1 MATSAP
7 ERTTN
12 HTRQNRSRRFRAILA
27 GGLVLG
33 VGAAVTLA
41 AWNDSE
47 FAQGTFTAGS
57 FNMVGSTDGTTFTD
71 HATAA
76 VGTVATLPFTVPAV
90 NLTPGDT
97 TYAGFAVR
105 LTAATTTDAVV
116 TVSNSATTGVV
127 TNLSYTVIDTG
138 ATFGCTADS
147 TGTALIPAATAIG
160 TVPASTTFTLPKG
173 VSTGVDGVA
182 HNLCFKVTAG
192 PGLTQGQSGT
202 ATWQFLA
209 ASATQ

>member
-7 ERTTN
+7 ERTQN
-12 HTRQNRSRRFRAILA
+12 NTRQNRSRRFRAVLA

-57 FNMVGSTDGTTFTD
+57 FNMVGSTDGTTFTE
-71 HATAA
+71 HATAGA
-76 VGTVATLPFTVPAV
+76 AAALPFTVPAV

-127 TNLSYTVIDTG
+127 SNLSYTVIDTG
-138 ATFGCTADS
+138 STFGCTADS
-147 TGTALIPAATAIG
+147 TGTALVPAATAVG
-160 TVPASTTFTLPKG
+160 TVPAATTFTLPKG
-173 VSTGVDGVA
+173 ASTGVDGVA

-192 PGLTQGQSGT
+192 PGLAQGQSGT